1 MRAEAPPPPPP
12 PPSAPRKGWG
22 SAYAKNKWKNN
33 FFKMKGE
40 GGCRDGVNYEKEYQQ
55 EDASIENKNHTFIPT
70 SFFNSQP
77 RL

>member
-1 MRAEAPPPPPP
+1 MEQVE
-12 PPSAPRKGWG
+12 KLFLQ
-22 SAYAKNKWKNN
+22 N
-33 FFKMKGE
+33 E